1 MEDTNIMRPIDWNT
15 RVVFVLFSFAIVSGA
30 LGTNSAYAVYD
41 APPGRRITWN
51 AGLDPVG
58 GIPNYTN
65 VTCTGLDPTGV
76 ADNTSKIKT
85 CINKAASGK
94 AVYIPEGTYMN
105 SADPNITSKFA
116 Y

>member
-41 APPGRRITWN
+41 VPPARRITWN

-76 ADNTSKIKT
+76 ADNTSKIQA
-85 CINKAASGK
+85 CINNEIGRASCRER
-94 AVYIPEGTYMN
+94 V
-105 SADPNITSKFA
+105 
-116 Y
+116 